1 MQNKDVHNTVSKV
14 SPSTDGGK
22 PEGKGA
28 SIEIHNEEVREIMK
42 EIPGSIIRWGLAIIF
57 LIFVSIIIGSY
68 FFQFKEIVSAPLI
81 ITTSNPPAPIISK
94 ATGRISHW
102 FVTDGQTVETGDNIA
117 LIKNSTNPE
126 DFYRAEDVVLQLDSI
141 KLKDNLGKVDL
152 PEKLALGELQDLY
165 NQLFNN
171 WVNYRDYIASNFLP
185 QKIELLRQQMA
196 KQEQHYQLT
205 LLQQKMMEDE
215 LEITRMGF
223 KRHESMLN
231 KGGVSEVQ
239 IEEARGRVIQSERA
253 YTSFMASLKTTEI
266 NLINQKRSLLELQ
279 EQHHKE
285 VEQFE
290 QNISSNIRSLKS
302 QLKYWEDNYL
312 LSSPING
319 TVTLTTFWSENHV
332 VKAGERV
339 ATVVPGDSS
348 VIICRA
354 IVPSSGIGK
363 VEIGQK
369 VNIKLS
375 GYPYMEHGMLSGE
388 VSTISLVPEKEG
400 YFVEIRLNEGM
411 MSSYSEQL
419 KLVQE
424 MDGTA
429 DIIADE
435 MRMIYRFINPLRM
448 LFDK

>member
-1 MQNKDVHNTVSKV
+1 MQKKSIQNNVVKV
-14 SPSTDGGK
+14 SPSSDR
-22 PEGKGA
+22 KGS

-57 LIFVSIIIGSY
+57 LIFVSIIVGSY

-81 ITTSNPPAPIISK
+81 ITTTNPPAPIISK
-94 ATGRISHW
+94 ASGRITLW
-102 FVTDGQTVETGDNIA
+102 FVSDGQKVEGGDNIA
-117 LIKNSTNPE
+117 LIKNSTNIE
-126 DFYRAEDVVLQLDSI
+126 DFYRAENIVLQLDSLKI
-141 KLKDNLGKVDL
+141 KDNLDKAVL
-152 PEKLALGELQDLY
+152 PEKLELGELQDIY
-165 NQLFNN
+165 NQLYNN
-171 WVNYRDYIASNFLP
+171 RNNYKGYIESNFLP
-185 QKIELLRQQMA
+185 QKIELLRQQMV

-205 LLQQKMMEDE
+205 LHQQKMMEEE
-215 LEITRMGF
+215 LEITRKGL
-223 KRHESMLN
+223 KRYESMLN

-253 YTSFMASLKTTEI
+253 FTSFIASVKTTEI
-266 NLINQKRSLLELQ
+266 NLISQNRSLLELQ

-290 QNISSNIRSLKS
+290 QNISDNIKVLKNRF
-302 QLKYWEDNYL
+302 KNWRDNYL
-312 LSSPING
+312 LTSPING

-332 VKAGERV
+332 VKAGERL
-339 ATVVPGDSS
+339 ATIVPTDSS

-375 GYPYMEHGMLSGE
+375 GYPYMEHGMLTGE
-388 VSTISLVPEKEG
+388 ISTVSLVPEKEG

-411 MSSYSEQL
+411 KSSYSEQL

-429 DIIADE
+429 EIIADE
-435 MRMIYRFINPLRM
+435 MRMIYRFMNPLKT
-448 LFDK
+448 LIDK

>member
-1 MQNKDVHNTVSKV
+1 MAKKQN
-14 SPSTDGGK
+14 
-22 PEGKGA
+22 
-28 SIEIHNEEVREIMK
+28 IEIHNEEVREIMK

-81 ITTSNPPAPIISK
+81 ITTTNPPAPIISK
-94 ATGRISHW
+94 ATGRITHW
-102 FVTDGQTVETGDNIA
+102 FVSDGQTIKMGDNIA
-117 LIKNSTNPE
+117 LIKNSTSLE
-126 DFYRAEDVVLQLDSI
+126 DFHRAESIVCQLDSI
-141 KLKDNLGKVDL
+141 DIQDSLETVFL
-152 PEKLALGELQDLY
+152 PEKLELGELQDMY
-165 NQLFNN
+165 NQLYNN
-171 WVNYRDYIASNFLP
+171 WNNYRDYLENNFLP
-185 QKIELLRQQMA
+185 QKIELLRQQTLR
-196 KQEQHYQLT
+196 QEQQYQLS
-205 LLQQKMMEDE
+205 LDQKRMMEME
-215 LEITRMGF
+215 LEITKNGL
-223 KRHESMLN
+223 KRYESMLD
-231 KGGVSEVQ
+231 KGGVSEAQ
-239 IEEARGRVIQSERA
+239 LEEARARVIQAERG
-253 YTSFMASLKTTEI
+253 YSSFLVSLKSTEI
-266 NLINQKRSLLELQ
+266 SLIGQKRSLLDFQ

-285 VEQFE
+285 LEQFE
-290 QNISSNIRSLKS
+290 LSILDNIKTLKN
-302 QLKYWEDNYL
+302 LFKNWRDNYL
-312 LSSPING
+312 LSSPITG

-332 VKAGERV
+332 AKTGERL
-339 ATVVPGDSS
+339 ATVVPSGSS

-388 VSTISLVPEKEG
+388 VTSISLVPEKEG

-435 MRMIYRFINPLRM
+435 MRMIYRFINPLKM
-448 LFDK
+448 LFDR

>member
-1 MQNKDVHNTVSKV
+1 MAKKQN
-14 SPSTDGGK
+14 
-22 PEGKGA
+22 
-28 SIEIHNEEVREIMK
+28 IEIHNEEVREIMK

-57 LIFVSIIIGSY
+57 LIFVSIIVGSY

-81 ITTSNPPAPIISK
+81 ITTTNPPAPIISK
-94 ATGRISHW
+94 VSGRITLW
-102 FVTDGQTVETGDNIA
+102 FVFDGQKVKRGDNIA
-117 LIKNSTNPE
+117 LIKNSTNIK
-126 DFYRAEDVVLQLDSI
+126 DFYRAENIVLQLDSLKI
-141 KLKDNLGKVDL
+141 KDNLDKAVL
-152 PEKLALGELQDLY
+152 PEKLELGELQDIY
-165 NQLFNN
+165 NQLYNN
-171 WVNYRDYIASNFLP
+171 WNNYKSYIESNFLP
-185 QKIELLRQQMA
+185 QKIELLRQQMV

-205 LLQQKMMEDE
+205 LQQQKMMEDE
-215 LEITRMGF
+215 LEITRKGL
-223 KRHESMLN
+223 KRYESMLN

-253 YTSFMASLKTTEI
+253 FTSFIASVKTTEI
-266 NLINQKRSLLELQ
+266 NLISQKRSLLELQ

-285 VEQFE
+285 LEQFE
-290 QNISSNIRSLKS
+290 QNISDNIKVLKN
-302 QLKYWEDNYL
+302 QFKNWRDNYL
-312 LSSPING
+312 LTSPIKG

-332 VKAGERV
+332 VNAGERL
-339 ATVVPGDSS
+339 ATVVPTDSS

-354 IVPSSGIGK
+354 IVLSSGIGK
-363 VEIGQK
+363 VETGQK

-375 GYPYMEHGMLSGE
+375 GYPYMEHGMLTGE
-388 VSTISLVPEKEG
+388 VSAVSLVPEKEG

-429 DIIADE
+429 EIIADE
-435 MRMIYRFINPLRM
+435 MRMIYRFINPLKM